1 MASGFAP
8 PAPPPAPR
16 TELVNM
22 TAPTPDTVAAFHTR
36 LIESLLAQLRS
47 IARVKSTAALSPL
60 IDALKDVDTW
70 SSLQSLLRS
79 KLGAPGTKL
88 LRGDPDTLRQS
99 GQAILFALERIGPQN
114 LVEACLAIDGET
126 VDSLAVATSPPST
139 RNDRSWQGLCEL
151 MAWLSAVRS
160 ALLGDES
167 AGRVASLYGS
177 LHTG

>member
-1 MASGFAP
+1 
-8 PAPPPAPR
+8 
-16 TELVNM
+16 M
-22 TAPTPDTVAAFHTR
+22 TASTPDTVAAFHTR

-99 GQAILFALERIGPQN
+99 GQAILFVLERIGPQN